1 MDLLDRKNVRILEK
15 ADDWKDAIR
24 KSVMPLEEEGYV
36 KAVYKEAIISGV
48 EKLGPY
54 IIVAPSIALPH
65 ARPEQGVIK
74 SQIAITLFRQE
85 VQFEKKDS
93 AAQLFVALAASDSD
107 SHVEALMTISE
118 ILQDEEKVKQILQS
132 ENAETLYSFFN

>member
-1 MDLLDRKNVRILEK
+1 M
-15 ADDWKDAIR
+15 
-24 KSVMPLEEEGYV
+24 
-36 KAVYKEAIISGV
+36 
-48 EKLGPY
+48 
-54 IIVAPSIALPH
+54 
-65 ARPEQGVIK
+65 QGRN
-74 SQIAITLFRQE
+74 QIAITLFRQE

>member
-1 MDLLDRKNVRILEK
+1 
-15 ADDWKDAIR
+15 
-24 KSVMPLEEEGYV
+24 MPLEEEGYV
-36 KAVYKEAIISGV
+36 KAEYKEAIISGV

>member
-36 KAVYKEAIISGV
+36 KAEYQEAIISGV

>member
-1 MDLLDRKNVRILEK
+1 MILTERNRKETIKMDLLDRKNVRILEK

-36 KAVYKEAIISGV
+36 KAEYKEAIISGV

-65 ARPEQGVIK
+65 ARPEPDCNYIV
-74 SQIAITLFRQE
+74 
-85 VQFEKKDS
+85 
-93 AAQLFVALAASDSD
+93 
-107 SHVEALMTISE
+107 
-118 ILQDEEKVKQILQS
+118 
-132 ENAETLYSFFN
+132 

>member
-24 KSVMPLEEEGYV
+24 KSVTPLEEEDYV
-36 KAVYKEAIISGV
+36 KAEYKEAIISGV

-132 ENAETLYSFFN
+132 KNEETLYSFFN

>member
-36 KAVYKEAIISGV
+36 KAEYKEAIISGV

-107 SHVEALMTISE
+107 SHVEAISE

>member
-36 KAVYKEAIISGV
+36 KAEYKEAIISGV

-118 ILQDEEKVKQILQS
+118 ILQE
-132 ENAETLYSFFN
+132 